1 MGCIMKDYIKHI
13 FYIIA
18 GYSVWIWNIISGKTK
33 QQAKERLATCNCC
46 KHNNDGICDICSCI
60 LKAKVRVDFPLDE
73 NGKSID
79 GCPEKKW

>member
-1 MGCIMKDYIKHI
+1 MINLFKHI

-18 GYSVWIWNIISGKTK
+18 GYLVWIWNIISGKTK
-33 QQAKERLATCNCC
+33 QQAKERIIICNCC
-46 KHNNDGICDICSCI
+46 AHNKDGICELCGCI

-79 GCPEKKW
+79 GCPKKKW

>member
-1 MGCIMKDYIKHI
+1 MMKDNIKYI

-18 GYSVWIWNIISGKTK
+18 GYSVWICNIISGKTK
-33 QQAKERLATCNCC
+33 QQAKKRLAICNCC
-46 KHNNDGICDICSCI
+46 KHNNDGICELCGCI
-60 LKAKVRVDFPLDE
+60 LKAKTRVDFPLDE